1 MVTKFVAHE
10 KSDHVGNYNDDI
22 MRIDTKKNDSNHENS
37 DNSDITTC
45 TR

>member
-1 MVTKFVAHE
+1 MLVITMMI
-10 KSDHVGNYNDDI
+10 YI